1 MARPLGLREMVETLL
16 SEHKGARSLLLE
28 LEELLLRDEAQKVA
42 EGLIRLDRYLLQHI
56 VDEEASILKRLINVY
71 GSEKCEEEI
80 RILQQ
85 HRIIYNILQECNKPH
100 ELTALKQKFAELKV
114 ILERHFKD
122 GEEKV
127 FPKVLKTLT

>member
-85 HRIIYNILQECNKPH
+85 HRIIYNILQECSKLQ

-122 GEEKV
+122 EEEKV